1 MIEVSIFLS
10 GTPKSFAWKIENTK
24 KVKKRRKE
32 EERLSNLLHTMRRY
46 MAGAFLHPYKI
57 LKISDN
63 AYYYILYKQIA
74 AHCNAYCY
82 CVLLS
87 CSYYVSSHIPA
98 EQETSCAL
106 VLNSGAS

>member
-1 MIEVSIFLS
+1 
-10 GTPKSFAWKIENTK
+10 
-24 KVKKRRKE
+24 
-32 EERLSNLLHTMRRY
+32 
-46 MAGAFLHPYKI
+46 MAGAFLRPYKI

-63 AYYYILYKQIA
+63 AYYYIFYKRIA
-74 AHCNAYCY
+74 VHRYVYCY
-82 CVLLS
+82 RMLLS